1 MSMHIDLSGTRVLVT
16 GASRGIGKAIAE
28 GLLEAGASVCLHYNR
43 TADAAL
49 GIKDRYPT
57 QCIAVK
63 ADLSRADETKR
74 LFADAVAGLD
84 GLDVLVNN
92 AGIAAEMPLSL
103 STDQWEHAWDLTMAI
118 NLKAPALLSRL
129 AAQHFI
135 SHNADR
141 DGGRII
147 SVSSR
152 AAFRGDTAD
161 FMAYAAS
168 KGGLVSFTRSI
179 ARSLGP
185 QGVKAFLLAPGF
197 IRTDM
202 AEDAI
207 RLYGESFVMQGIALP
222 RLTEPDDIAP
232 LAVLLASGLADHA
245 TGCTIDI
252 NAASYVH

>member
-1 MSMHIDLSGTRVLVT
+1 MSMQIDLSGTRVLVT
-16 GASRGIGKAIAE
+16 GASRGIGRAIAE
-28 GLLEAGASVCLHYNR
+28 GLLDAGASVCLHYNR

-49 GIKDRYPT
+49 EIKDRWPT
-57 QCIAVK
+57 QAVAVK
-63 ADLSRADETKR
+63 ADLSHASETKT
-74 LFADAVAGLD
+74 LFADAVSGLG

-135 SHNADR
+135 EHNSPN
-141 DGGRII
+141 GGRII

-202 AEDAI
+202 ADDAI